1 MLGVVWPRVQNFK
14 YFSLN
19 HLIPWDLKPTQTP
32 FPPEA
37 GRNWNLEGWKITF
50 PKTFLSHLCCHV
62 RHLEKY
68 RSVWGPGCD
77 SAMLL
82 GDLPLQGVTGWLAL
96 QKESRTQ
103 PHWILCYSSTPA
115 SPLEQW
121 ALGGKWLCL
130 TWSFL
135 SFFFVCLSNSTRK
148 QMVYPWHCIWQFC
161 PDKSEPQNF
170 LQVMMKLD
178 MAIYWPVFL
187 IGHSHTISII
197 LSVV

>member
-1 MLGVVWPRVQNFK
+1 MLGVIWPRVQNFK

-82 GDLPLQGVTGWLAL
+82 GDLPLQGVTGWLAAAEGNTDTTSLNSLL
-96 QKESRTQ
+96 QQHTCISSGAMSLGWKMALSYLVFPFLLLCVLFKQHKETDGLSLALHLT
-103 PHWILCYSSTPA
+103 ILP
-115 SPLEQW
+115 
-121 ALGGKWLCL
+121 
-130 TWSFL
+130 
-135 SFFFVCLSNSTRK
+135 R
-148 QMVYPWHCIWQFC
+148 
-161 PDKSEPQNF
+161 
-170 LQVMMKLD
+170 
-178 MAIYWPVFL
+178 
-187 IGHSHTISII
+187 
-197 LSVV
+197 